1 MNERVHRNC
10 DITAANSLAASKAFT
25 WDSGYAHV
33 AFAASYPDRVIE
45 VERLKAAKKL
55 ISRDNSVFSAL
66 SQDAVRTAVAA
77 QILRSPDP
85 EASMQRI
92 KETYK
97 ILKTRFMSGE
107 YTAVAAVIVSDSGKD
122 PRIVADKM
130 RKIYDL
136 MNSKHFF
143 LTSYDDL
150 AVVALMASSDK
161 TPEQIVGESEAIYA
175 NIRGDFFSKG
185 DAYAI
190 SNLLALYDEP
200 APMKAQAAVRIRE
213 ELKAAGIRFGSY
225 GTAAVIAPL
234 AILSLSNDNRMLVR
248 EIVEAERYLSGKKI
262 LGGIMG
268 VGKNVRSMFAV
279 SAVIGA
285 FSDDTTVASV
295 GATTAAISAVIA
307 EEIAIMACMCACI
320 AASSASTSA
329 STC

>member
-1 MNERVHRNC
+1 M
-10 DITAANSLAASKAFT
+10 
-25 WDSGYAHV
+25 
-33 AFAASYPDRVIE
+33 
-45 VERLKAAKKL
+45 
-55 ISRDNSVFSAL
+55 
-66 SQDAVRTAVAA
+66 AA

-107 YTAVAAVIVSDSGKD
+107 YTAVAAVIVSGCGKD

-130 RKIYDL
+130 RRIYDL

-200 APMKAQAAVRIRE
+200 APMKAQAAAKTVKKHQVRILRN
-213 ELKAAGIRFGSY
+213 GCSHR
-225 GTAAVIAPL
+225 T
-234 AILSLSNDNRMLVR
+234 
-248 EIVEAERYLSGKKI
+248 SGDP
-262 LGGIMG
+262 
-268 VGKNVRSMFAV
+268 V
-279 SAVIGA
+279 A
-285 FSDDTTVASV
+285 FQRQQDARKGDR
-295 GATTAAISAVIA
+295 
-307 EEIAIMACMCACI
+307 
-320 AASSASTSA
+320 
-329 STC
+329 